1 MVLGQLKGFATTH
14 YGEGDWILSFSN
26 EQIFLNHGLIREKK
40 MDAAQMQRDLANFVL
55 GFAGVKEA
63 FTASDLRKQEFTQ
76 SRAHLLQMGYNHKA
90 SGDVLLVLEPAWLV
104 GGKRGTTHGSGYS
117 YDTHVPIAFYG
128 WGIKAGKSSSYATVT
143 DIAPTLA
150 ALLQIRMPNGTT
162 GQPIQAVL
170 GN

>member
-1 MVLGQLKGFATTH
+1 
-14 YGEGDWILSFSN
+14 
-26 EQIFLNHGLIREKK
+26 
-40 MDAAQMQRDLANFVL
+40 
-55 GFAGVKEA
+55 
-63 FTASDLRKQEFTQ
+63 
-76 SRAHLLQMGYNHKA
+76 LQMGYNHKA

-128 WGIKAGKSSSYATVT
+128 WGIKAGKSSSYASVT

-162 GQPIQAVL
+162 GQPIQAVI